1 MTSHK
6 RKTSGTSFSLDGI
19 EYHTNSTQQIACGA
33 TVRSEVGEK
42 TLVGHKRKRDNNPLN
57 RRNIPMDFL
66 KNFWIIAF
74 FSCIEI

>member
-6 RKTSGTSFSLDGI
+6 RKNIRNILLIGWNRVSHQLS
-19 EYHTNSTQQIACGA
+19 QQNACGA

-66 KNFWIIAF
+66 KNFWIIASF
-74 FSCIEI
+74 PCIEI